1 MSLARRHVYVL
12 RLLLVAWVACGLL
25 LKPVIGALSELH
37 AFEHASALDAGAGHG
52 HGSGHGDE
60 GVDHHHAPLQ
70 AAPDGETPHDLAG
83 LHGLL
88 HACSGMSPAAM
99 LELPALGCTRLLGSD
114 PPSMDSAPG
123 RFASHPSFPF
133 RPPIA

>member
-1 MSLARRHVYVL
+1 MTLARRHLHVL
-12 RLLLVAWVACGLL
+12 RLLLVVWVACGLV

-37 AFEHASALDAGAGHG
+37 AFEHASALDAGL
-52 HGSGHGDE
+52 GHGDE

-70 AAPDGETPHDLAG
+70 ASPDGETPHDLAG

-88 HACSGMSPAAM
+88 HACAGMSPAAM
-99 LELPALGCTRLLGSD
+99 LELSALTCTRLLGSD
-114 PPSMDSAPG
+114 PPSMGPALG

-133 RPPIA
+133 RPPIV